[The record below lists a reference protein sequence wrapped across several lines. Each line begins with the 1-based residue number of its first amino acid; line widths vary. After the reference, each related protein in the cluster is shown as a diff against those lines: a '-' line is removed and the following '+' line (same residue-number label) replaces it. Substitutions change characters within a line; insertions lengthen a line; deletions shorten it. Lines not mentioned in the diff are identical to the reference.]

1 MLEVINSEINE
12 IDEPFAIKKMFYFID
27 KDVSK
32 NQYELIKER
41 LLDYFIYQ
49 QPKYLIEFKKPEYEQ
64 STKTLSIDMTIILP
78 DKIFRQDNE
87 KRSELFEEQK
97 TAFKKF
103 YEILKQAAI

>member
-78 DKIFRQDNE
+78 DKSFDKIMKKEANYLKNR
-87 KRSELFEEQK
+87 KLRSKNFMK
-97 TAFKKF
+97 S
-103 YEILKQAAI
+103 